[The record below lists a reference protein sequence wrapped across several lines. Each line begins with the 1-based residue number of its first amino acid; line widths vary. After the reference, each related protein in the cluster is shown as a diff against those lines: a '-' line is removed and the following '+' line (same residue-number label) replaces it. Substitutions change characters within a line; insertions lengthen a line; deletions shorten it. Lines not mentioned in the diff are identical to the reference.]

1 MSNSLAI
8 VNVTATIRNLL
19 LQEVS
24 KDSELA
30 DLQVTTLPPDRAR
43 GSNDFNQLNVF
54 MYQTAINSSWRN
66 MPILTGALGLE
77 SGFPPLPLDLY
88 YLITS
93 YGQNNN
99 EIYSHRLLGRAMSV
113 MHDHP
118 LLMPAELKNAQVGS
132 DLYAQKERVRIT
144 PQPLSVEEMSKL
156 WTAFQ
161 TQYRVSAAYMVS
173 AVLIEST
180 KAAPSPL
187 PVLRRGEEDKGMAVF
202 SESMP
207 YITSVLP
214 PEYQP
219 GVRLGEILLIRGER
233 LNAGMKIKVSSNFI
247 DEPLILDSLP
257 GGTSNEIQVQLR
269 NEQDDPDA
277 LSKWAPGFYTLA
289 VIKSMDESRPLT
301 SNELAFALS
310 PSIALASDKVNIGE
324 LLKVVCKPRLRPNQS
339 VFLIIGDNQI
349 SPETLDTPEEKNEPT
364 SLEFRVP
371 DIKKKIYTVRLS
383 VDGVHSIPVP
393 EGSAP
398 PWIEFDPKQKV
409 TVS

>member
-1 MSNSLAI
+1 
-8 VNVTATIRNLL
+8 
-19 LQEVS
+19 
-24 KDSELA
+24 
-30 DLQVTTLPPDRAR
+30 
-43 GSNDFNQLNVF
+43 
-54 MYQTAINSSWRN
+54 
-66 MPILTGALGLE
+66 
-77 SGFPPLPLDLY
+77 
-88 YLITS
+88 
-93 YGQNNN
+93 
-99 EIYSHRLLGRAMSV
+99 MSV

-180 KAAPSPL
+180 KAVPSPL
-187 PVLRRGEEDKGMAVF
+187 PVLRRGEEDRGAVVF

-219 GVRLGEILLIRGER
+219 GVRLGENLRILGVR
-233 LNAGMKIKVSSNFI
+233 LNASMKIMVSSNLI
-247 DEPLILDSLP
+247 EEPLILDSLP
-257 GGTSNEIQVQLR
+257 EGTSNEIRVQLR
-269 NEQDDPDA
+269 NEQNDPDA

-289 VIKSMDESRPLT
+289 VIKPIEDPRSLT
-301 SNELAFALS
+301 SNALPFALS
-310 PSIALASDKVNIGE
+310 PSIELTSNEANIGE
-324 LLKVVCKPRLRPNQS
+324 LLEVICKPRLRLNQK

-349 SPETLDTPEEKNEPT
+349 SPETVDTPEDIKKPT

-371 DIKKKIYTVRLS
+371 DIKKETYTIRLS
-383 VDGVHSIPVP
+383 VDGVHSMPVP